1 MVIPCPYRGMDGV
14 MAWLKNNK
22 TGLCTGG
29 RLRME
34 RLMKILENK
43 RIDPTKLTTHRFK
56 FDDAYRAFEMM
67 DKKQTM

>member
-1 MVIPCPYRGMDGV
+1 
-14 MAWLKNNK
+14 
-22 TGLCTGG
+22 
-29 RLRME
+29 ME